1 MLGSVVRLRIEL
13 GDSDDGG
20 AVELELRARLHAFN
34 VAATGIDDGA
44 LLVITVR
51 EDGND
56 AGDAGNIVAGLFGWT
71 WGGTAFVDLLHVDE
85 SRRGAGLGS
94 RLLAEAE
101 AEGRRRG
108 CRQVVLATHTFQA
121 PAFYAA
127 RGYTEYGRVDGYP
140 VGHGQ
145 VQLVKRL

>member
-1 MLGSVVRLRIEL
+1 MLGAVVRLRMEL

-44 LLVITVR
+44 LLIITVR
-51 EDGND
+51 D
-56 AGDAGNIVAGLFGWT
+56 ADDIVAGLFGWT

-145 VQLVKRL
+145 VHLVKRL

>member
-1 MLGSVVRLRIEL
+1 MELR
-13 GDSDDGG
+13 DSDDGG

-51 EDGND
+51 D
-56 AGDAGNIVAGLFGWT
+56 AGADDDDIVAGLFGWT
-71 WGGTAFVDLLHVDE
+71 WGGTAFVDLLYVDE
-85 SRRGAGLGS
+85 GRRGAGLGS

-108 CRQVVLATHTFQA
+108 CRQ
-121 PAFYAA
+121 
-127 RGYTEYGRVDGYP
+127 
-140 VGHGQ
+140 
-145 VQLVKRL
+145 LV

>member
-1 MLGSVVRLRIEL
+1 MLGGVVRLRVET
-13 GDSDDGG
+13 GDTDDDGE
-20 AVELELRARLHAFN
+20 VETELRRRLHAFN

-44 LLVITVR
+44 LLVVTVR
-51 EDGND
+51 DD
-56 AGDAGNIVAGLFGWT
+56 AGEMVAGLFGWT

-85 SRRGAGLGS
+85 DRRGAGLGS
-94 RLLAEAE
+94 RLLGEAE

-140 VGHGQ
+140 AGHGQ
-145 VQLVKRL
+145 VHLVKRLTG